1 MSMPFPPFEPDEPKG
16 TKRRTIRQVPIR
28 MLVPSMLTLL
38 ALCSGLTSI
47 RLSFEGDFPIAI
59 AAIVLAGVLDAL
71 DGRVARA
78 LKSTSRFGAEL
89 DSLADFVNFGVA
101 PSILLYAWL
110 LEGLGNFGWIAGLVF
125 AVCAALRLARFNVAL
140 DDRDRPVWAGRFF
153 VGVPAPAG
161 ALVLLLPVYLQL
173 AGLPQFE
180 AGAPAVLVYEL
191 VIGFLMVSQLP
202 SYSGKQF
209 GERVPRELVLPI
221 FMAVVLAVALLI
233 AFPWQMLTIFTLVY
247 LGSLPFAFNS
257 HRRLRGKATP
267 PAKATTGAGKT
278 ATAGKAAT
286 SAAKTTSPAARTS
299 SRDEPEG

>member
-1 MSMPFPPFEPDEPKG
+1 MSMPFQPFEPDTPKE
-16 TKRRTIRQVPIR
+16 TKRRTIRQVPVR

-59 AAIVLAGVLDAL
+59 AAIVLAAVLDAL

-110 LEGLGNFGWIAGLVF
+110 LDGLGNFGWIAGLVF

-140 DDRDRPVWAGRFF
+140 DDVDRPSWASRFF

-191 VIGFLMVSQLP
+191 AIGFLMVSSLP
-202 SYSGKQF
+202 TFSGKQL
-209 GERVPRELVLPI
+209 GERVSRELVLPI
-221 FMAVVLAVALLI
+221 FMAVVLVATLLI
-233 AFPWQMLTIFTLVY
+233 AFPWQMLT
-247 LGSLPFAFNS
+247 LGSLAYLATLPFAFTA
-257 HRRLRGKATP
+257 HRKLRAADASAANASGAKPAANA
-267 PAKATTGAGKT
+267 AKAT
-278 ATAGKAAT
+278 
-286 SAAKTTSPAARTS
+286 AKTEKKSKKE
-299 SRDEPEG
+299 DPEG